1 METVLNPSLV
11 LTVPVYRIGWVC
23 LAMYTIIVTARR
35 VVNME
40 RVRTNLIHI
49 TVFVIH
55 SGQEYTVRS
64 MLVKILHVATK
75 ETARH

>member
-49 TVFVIH
+49 TAFVIH
-55 SGQEYTVRS
+55 SGQEKTVQS
-64 MLVKILHVATK
+64 MLVKIVHVATK

>member
-23 LAMYTIIVTARR
+23 LAMSLIIVTVRR
-35 VVNME
+35 VENME

-55 SGQEYTVRS
+55 NGQVKTVRS

-75 ETARH
+75 ETVRH